1 MSNQRDAKKYLHLH
15 VSKKLVAGATFV
27 ALLLASQAV
36 AAGQGEGL
44 SGKQVVD
51 AVCANCHATGIEGAP
66 KIGDRQAWKPRAAQ
80 GLTSLTQHALQ
91 GLRKMPPHGG
101 SPGLGDPEIK
111 RAITYMVNQSGGS
124 WIEPVAVGNAFRE
137 RSGEQI
143 VNAQCI
149 KCHEKGVDGAPRIG
163 DIAAWAPRYAHGMDF
178 LVRSAIKGHGAMPP
192 RGGMADLTDAE
203 MRVAAL
209 YMFNKGVVPTGNASV
224 AQATTPPSKEDWNH
238 KIIEGMD
245 VYMGVVSAESIRG
258 MQPNEGK
265 EKSMH
270 GGIPRG
276 KGYYH
281 INISLLDRQTGVEIK
296 DAKIDLSVED
306 PVMGEQMKQLDPIS
320 FNRATSYGNYFRM
333 PDRYPYR
340 ITAQIVRGG
349 QSHVAKAK
357 FDYRPE

>member
-1 MSNQRDAKKYLHLH
+1 MSKHRDVKKSVNLH
-15 VSKKLVAGATFV
+15 VSKGVMRATALV

-36 AAGQGEGL
+36 GGQGDGL

-51 AVCANCHATGIEGAP
+51 AVCANCHATGAEGAP

-101 SPGLGDPEIK
+101 NPGLGDLEIK
-111 RAITYMVNQSGGS
+111 RAITHMVNQSGGN
-124 WIEPVAVGNAFRE
+124 WIEPAGVANAFRE

-192 RGGMADLTDAE
+192 RGGLADLTDSE

-209 YMFNKGVVPTGNASV
+209 YMFNKGVVPGGAP
-224 AQATTPPSKEDWNH
+224 AIAKATKEEWNH
-238 KIIEGMD
+238 KVIEGMD
-245 VYMGVVSAESIRG
+245 VYLGVKSAESIRA
-258 MQPNEGK
+258 MHPAEDK
-265 EKSMH
+265 EKLMH
-270 GGIPRG
+270 GGVPSG

-281 INISLLDRQTGVEIK
+281 VNISLLDRETGAEIK
-296 DAKIDLSVED
+296 DAIVDLSIED
-306 PVMGEQMKQLDPIS
+306 PVMGAQMKKLDPIS
-320 FNRATSYGNYFRM
+320 FNKTTSYGNYFRM
-333 PDRYPYR
+333 AEKFPYK
-340 ITAQIVRGG
+340 ITAQIVRLG
-349 QSHVAKAK
+349 QSRAAKAK
-357 FDYRPE
+357 FDFRPE